1 MTDNDLMYEE
11 HDDEIVSAGAFIIRT
26 GSIERAEEMLRKSQ
40 GLDPEQAQDAV
51 AEAALMLINTAPA
64 ELRKSFDA
72 VCSYHRWNYIY
83 EISVTNHRM
92 KDAMDA
98 QKQLDILLRSVH

>member
-11 HDDEIVSAGAFIIRT
+11 NEDEVVSAGAFIIRT
-26 GSIERAEEMLRKSQ
+26 GSITRAEEMLRKSHK
-40 GLDPEQAQDAV
+40 LDPEQAQDAV
-51 AEAALMLINTAPA
+51 ADAALTLINTAPS
-64 ELRKSFDA
+64 ELRRSFDA

-83 EISVTNHRM
+83 ELSVANHRL